1 MRLRMQEYAPG
12 GDLYAAL
19 AAAGGFL
26 PEPQVASCVM
36 LPLLTALV
44 HVHNQ
49 ARPAYSIAFCIKFVW
64 CENCSCARH
73 AGSCD
78 SSKHLQAAA

>member
-1 MRLRMQEYAPG
+1 MRLLMQEYASG

-26 PEPQVASCVM
+26 PETQVASCVM

-49 ARPAYSIAFCIKFVW
+49 ARPACSGAICI
-64 CENCSCARH
+64 
-73 AGSCD
+73 
-78 SSKHLQAAA
+78 